1 MLPSHLEHNARRIAL
16 KYHRLLSGLGT
27 FPPNSLAALKEVV
40 GGGAWAI
47 EFDVRL
53 LGDGTFVLQ
62 HDATLERETSGVGP
76 LRSMTLPAYKSFS
89 LRGAEEPP
97 ATLEEAVAVLA
108 GVKREI
114 KVQVDLK
121 EEFLAPDEALAFLRL
136 LEPLR
141 SNATVTVI
149 VGSLADWNLRLLKR
163 LDPSLSIGFDPA
175 YYLDAPLG
183 GWSRLPIRVNAYGFL
198 DDHPLGFRAVLPV
211 RRYLEDR
218 FEALLRSV
226 PPFEELYLRKELL
239 LQAINIGFN
248 PVEFAKSLLGPVW
261 VDAWTLNPGEEG
273 WRSAMEV
280 LMEAG
285 IDQITTDNPMGL
297 WAELKRMG

>member
-1 MLPSHLEHNARRIAL
+1 MLPSHLECNTRRIAL
-16 KYHRLLSGLGT
+16 KYHRLLSGLGA
-27 FPPNSLAALKEVV
+27 FPPNSLAALKEVL
-40 GGGAWAI
+40 GEGAWAI

-76 LRSMTLPAYKSFS
+76 LRSMTLAAYKSLS
-89 LRGAEEPP
+89 LRGTEEPP
-97 ATLEEAVAVLA
+97 ATLEEVVAVIA
-108 GVKREI
+108 RVKREI

-121 EEFLAPDEALAFLRL
+121 EEFLTPEEALAFLRR
-136 LEPLR
+136 LEPIR
-141 SNATVTVI
+141 SNAAVRVI

-183 GWSRLPIRVNAYGFL
+183 GWSRLPTRVNAYGFL
-198 DDHPLGFRAVLPV
+198 DDHPLGYRAVLPT
-211 RRYLEDR
+211 RTYLEDR

-239 LQAINIGFN
+239 LQALKADFN
-248 PVEFAKSLLGPVW
+248 PVEFAKNLLGDVR
-261 VDAWTLNPGEEG
+261 VDAWTLNPEEKD
-273 WRSAMEV
+273 WKTWVEA
-280 LMEAG
+280 LIKAG
-285 IDQITTDNPMGL
+285 IDQITTDNPLGL
-297 WAELKRMG
+297 WTQLKQMS

>member
-1 MLPSHLEHNARRIAL
+1 MLPSHLEHNDRRIAL

-27 FPPNSLAALKEVV
+27 FPPNSMAALKEVV
-40 GGGAWAI
+40 EGGAWAI
-47 EFDVRL
+47 EFDVRI

-62 HDATLERETSGVGP
+62 HDPTLERETSGVGP
-76 LRSMTLPAYKSFS
+76 LRSQTRAAYKSLF
-89 LRGAEEPP
+89 LKGTEDPP
-97 ATLEEAVAVLA
+97 ATLEEVVAFLA
-108 GVKREI
+108 GIKREI

-121 EEFLAPDEALAFLRL
+121 EEFLTPEEALAFLRL

-141 SNATVTVI
+141 SNATVKVI

-183 GWSRLPIRVNAYGFL
+183 GWSRLPTRVNAYGFL
-198 DDHPLGFRAVLPV
+198 DDHPLGFRRVLPV
-211 RRYLEDR
+211 RTYLEDR
-218 FEALLRSV
+218 FEALLSSV

-239 LQAINIGFN
+239 LQAMKMGFN
-248 PVEFAKSLLGPVW
+248 PVEFAKSLLGPVL

-273 WRSAMEV
+273 WENNIEV
-280 LMEAG
+280 LAEAG
-285 IDQITTDNPMGL
+285 IDQITTDNPVGL
-297 WAELKRMG
+297 WAELRRMG